1 MKSPISTKRAAIGAV
16 IGLGI
21 LGLVASA
28 WINRGPFY
36 EGKSATYW
44 TGQLARDRSKALRAL
59 RELGPAA
66 VPALVSAVNRTDSWW
81 NQMGH
86 RLRPKLPKFAA
97 RHLPNPIETGVIRD
111 GAVEVLYELGTNAA
125 PAVPALIRIN
135 LDANLASFSYTSM
148 AHATL
153 LKIGEAGVPQL
164 IAVLNS
170 RNPRER
176 AKAAA
181 YLGVLGPKAGEAA
194 PALGK
199 ALNDPNSAVRKEA
212 VTALWQIGPPAR
224 AALPQLKAALRLDDD
239 YFRLQVVHALWD
251 VGLEAQLTVPILI
264 GVLENTNNP
273 NRAKAAMILAEM
285 GPAACAAAPAL
296 TNVLREEFSY
306 TRVKAEEALRRMDS
320 PTGTQAST
328 RR

>member
-1 MKSPISTKRAAIGAV
+1 MKSPKFRKRVAIGAV
-16 IGLGI
+16 VGLGI
-21 LGLVASA
+21 LGLVAPA

-44 TGQLARDRSKALRAL
+44 TRQLARDRSRAERAL
-59 RELGPAA
+59 RELGPSA
-66 VPALVSAVNRTDSWW
+66 VPALVSAVNRRDSWW
-81 NQMGH
+81 NQVGN
-86 RLRPKLPKFAA
+86 RLRPKLPKFVA
-97 RHLPNPIETGVIRD
+97 RHLPSPIEADLIRD
-111 GAVEVLYELGTNAA
+111 GAVRALYDLGTNGA
-125 PAVPALIRIN
+125 PAVPALIRVD
-135 LDANLASFSYTSM
+135 LDTNFARFSDTGM

-176 AKAAA
+176 AKAAT

-199 ALNDPNSAVRKEA
+199 ALNDGNRAVRQEA
-212 VTALWQIGPPAR
+212 VIALGQIGPPAR

-239 YFRLQVVHALWD
+239 SVRLQVVQALWN
-251 VGLEAQLTVPILI
+251 VGAEVQLTVPILV

-285 GPAACAAAPAL
+285 GPAGRAAAPAL
-296 TNVLREEFSY
+296 SNVLREEFSY
-306 TRVKAEEALRRMDS
+306 TRVKTEEALRRMRS
-320 PTGTQAST
+320 PTPPQASA
-328 RR
+328 R